1 MKLLI
6 LDLCN
11 YIDYPLG
18 GQLSFVKNLIKAFGE
33 DAKLVGVS
41 TDKKDPIGVWT
52 KRVLNG
58 IQYDF
63 FSVAA
68 IDKQFSRP
76 IIPARISSIFRL
88 RPYIDKVLK
97 SIDYDLI
104 FVQAPELLFCL
115 SEKTLAKT
123 FMVLPGVENPLSIA
137 RYPLARNFQNLYDFF
152 FMRKIDKV
160 KYIFAS
166 ADEKELKRF
175 IDRSKGRISR
185 DRIIKYPTRYESSIY
200 NVKDKVEQRCHL
212 NLPVDAKI
220 FTTVGRLSW
229 FKGWKL
235 MIDSFEKV
243 FEKNSNSY
251 LYFLGD
257 GEDREKIK
265 SYVNNKGLEGNVILV
280 GSQPPVVVASY
291 LNASDVFIMGSYKE
305 GWSTTL
311 VEACACAVPCVITN
325 FSSAEEMIKE
335 GVNGFVVKERDVD
348 LFATKMLE
356 ASTLD
361 RNSVIDFNAQY
372 KDLAVSRMRES
383 IETIISK

>member
-18 GQLSFVKNLIKAFGE
+18 GQLSFVKNLIKAFGK
-33 DAKLVGVS
+33 DAKLVGIS
-41 TDKKDPIGVWT
+41 TEKQDPVGVWT
-52 KRVLNG
+52 KRMING
-58 IQYDF
+58 IDYDF
-63 FSVAA
+63 FSVATVN
-68 IDKQFSRP
+68 KSFTRP
-76 IIPARISSIFRL
+76 LVPARISSIFRL

-115 SEKTLAKT
+115 SDKTLSKT

-137 RYPLARNFQNLYDFF
+137 RYPLARKFQKLYDFF
-152 FMRKIDKV
+152 FMRKVEKI

-175 IDRSKGRISR
+175 IDRSKGKISR

-200 NVKDKVEQRCHL
+200 NIKDKEEERRHL
-212 NLPVDAKI
+212 NLPANAKI

-235 MIDSFEKV
+235 MVDSYEQIFH
-243 FEKNSNSY
+243 KNKNSY

-257 GEDREKIK
+257 GEDRDKINAYVK
-265 SYVNNKGLEGNVILV
+265 SKGMEDNVILV
-280 GSQPPVVVASY
+280 GSQLPAVVSSY

-311 VEACACAVPCVITN
+311 VEACACAVPCVITD
-325 FSSAEEMIKE
+325 FSSAEEMIKD
-335 GVNGFVVKERDVD
+335 GINGFVVKERNVD
-348 LFATKMLE
+348 LFASKILE
-356 ASTLD
+356 ASQIE
-361 RNSVIDFNAQY
+361 RRSVIQFNAQY
-372 KDLAVSRMRES
+372 ESLAVSRMRDSIES
-383 IETIISK
+383 IINK